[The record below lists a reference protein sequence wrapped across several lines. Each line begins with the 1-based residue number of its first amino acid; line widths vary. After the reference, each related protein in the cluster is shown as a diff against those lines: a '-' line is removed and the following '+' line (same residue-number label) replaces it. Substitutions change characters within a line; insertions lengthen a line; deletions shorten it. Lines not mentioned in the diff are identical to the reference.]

1 MNRIRIVIVDDHP
14 IVRKGLVFALAA
26 FPDLE
31 PVSEAGNG
39 EDAIRVCGQILPDV
53 VLMDMMMPGM
63 GGVDATRALRARF
76 PEIKVLALS
85 SFHDASLVR
94 SALQA
99 GAIGYLVKDMAIDD
113 LAHAIRSAAA
123 GQSTIAQ
130 AATQALLET
139 APEAPPPGLEL
150 TERQREVLALVVAG
164 MSNQEIAERLTVSV
178 PTVRFHVSAILDKL
192 GASNRAAA
200 AALAVKNNLLD

>member
-1 MNRIRIVIVDDHP
+1 MNRIRVVIVDDHP
-14 IVRKGLVFALAA
+14 IVRKGLAFALAA

-31 PVSEAGNG
+31 PVGEAGNG
-39 EDAIRVCGQILPDV
+39 EEAIRVCGPAQPDV

-63 GGVDATRALRARF
+63 GGVAATRVLRVRF

-85 SFHDASLVR
+85 SFHDAALVR

-113 LAHAIRSAAA
+113 LAQAIRSAAA
-123 GQSTIAQ
+123 GQSTIAH
-130 AATQALLET
+130 AATQALLAAT
-139 APEAPPPGLEL
+139 SEAPQPALGL
-150 TERQREVLALVVAG
+150 TERQREVLALIVAG
-164 MSNQEIAERLTVSV
+164 MSNQEIAEQLTVSV

-200 AALAVKNNLLD
+200 AALAVKHNLLD